1 MAAGIL
7 SKPGAE
13 YGPCVD
19 ACEHLDCKSLRTIAE
34 SVCPL
39 CQKPV
44 GYERRF
50 YHITPDL
57 VAGIEDAYGHASCVE
72 DAIEIEMRERGW
84 RLQ

>member
-19 ACEHLDCKSLRTIAE
+19 ACEHLDCKSMRERAE
-34 SVCPL
+34 SICPL
-39 CQKPV
+39 CQKPI

-50 YHITPDL
+50 YYITPDL
-57 VAGIEDAYGHASCVE
+57 LAGIEEGYGHAVCVE
-72 DAIEIEMRERGW
+72 EVIEKEMKERGW
-84 RLQ
+84 HLQ